1 MMQNIFMARTEDKS
15 FLKKKYRVFHL
26 LYLHI
31 SYICIFDSFAQKTV
45 IKVTR
50 GIYYKPNK

>member
-1 MMQNIFMARTEDKS
+1 MQNIFMARTADKS
-15 FLKKKYRVFHL
+15 YLKKKYRVFHL
-26 LYLHI
+26 LYPHI

-45 IKVTR
+45 NEETR